1 MLFYTFFSFCV
12 NPNIIT
18 HRHNLWPLVI
28 FLVALL
34 PRVFT
39 LEGTFITTDE
49 GLFWEQFNT
58 FALALSQAD
67 WAGTLVGKGYPYITV
82 AWAHLLGFMGHYLID
97 LARGFSA
104 AEAWTRLALDQPYI
118 FDLIGPRR
126 LTIALL
132 NSLLIVW
139 LYRQARRLLT
149 ETIAVLGTILMAFA
163 PILLADART
172 MRGDALM
179 CSFMLM
185 SVLGYL
191 IFLKENAWGQLV
203 LSAIC
208 FGLAVLTKISALPV
222 VGFVGLVTVFHALY
236 TTGATPTEPAE
247 ADLDKPILRLPP
259 VLRNAYW
266 HIIKPLLT
274 WSLISGLT
282 LFLLWPALWVVPLEA
297 LTLVHKFTTSALDGR
312 LTYFWGQLYRDN
324 QAVPLFYPVAF
335 AFRAT
340 PFMLLGCLIFIG
352 LALSWFFQI
361 GQRAWRTS
369 PSNQVDFSLQ
379 HLLTLP
385 AKHSLSALPRTTQ
398 WTLLA
403 LALYVLIFALAISM
417 GALKRDRYLMPIYPA
432 TAFLA
437 AAGLWWLFHRLTT
450 VMKKQ
455 AVWGL
460 VIILLTA
467 ELIHIFGNHPYYY
480 TYWNPLL
487 GGGRVAMTTL
497 WAEGGVDSAALV
509 QLSQQP
515 DAADKT
521 IAMINLSDF
530 LPAFAG
536 SGVRLVNNSP
546 WITADYIVLR
556 QYHFQTEKLEP
567 SLLAYIRSRPLEFA
581 LEVPGYTWAWVYPG
595 PAAQH
600 YAGSSLDGKAYLH
613 GYNLSS
619 QILSASEPLP
629 IKLFW
634 QNRGLQPSEQI
645 YVRLVDA
652 TGFTWLETIA
662 QPQPEFAEAAGQVE
676 AYIESEAELILP
688 PGTPPGQY
696 FLKIG
701 LMTEREEI
709 GQFELPAAAT
719 TIAIEPS
726 TAPVETLSGQPLN
739 QPLGPS
745 LRLLTA
751 DLPSHF
757 TLTPPTPQPFILHWR
772 AETDIQT
779 DYTVAVQLWRDN
791 QEIAYWLDRP
801 THGLYPTQQWRQE
814 ELVRDIWQLDLAA
827 AQTKQPLLPG
837 RYQLG
842 LTLFDGSTS
851 QQQVAQTKLGPV
863 ELIERE
869 HRFIP
874 PPMQHR
880 FEAIFADQIHL
891 LGFDLTQRPL
901 TGYAAL
907 DLQLYWQTQTPLDTS
922 YTIFTQLLGPDG
934 TVIGQH
940 DGLPAEGNIPTT
952 EWQAGEIIADRHT
965 FDHPTDQVGH
975 YRLIVGLYNSL
986 DGSRLPVTDPPE
998 LGSDF
1003 VQLYSFRLGGS

>member
-1 MLFYTFFSFCV
+1 MKTV
-12 NPNIIT
+12 NIY
-18 HRHNLWPLVI
+18 RHVWWPFVI

-34 PRVFT
+34 PRITT

-49 GLFWEQFNT
+49 GLFWEQFNA

-82 AWAHLLGFMGHYLID
+82 AWAHALGFMGHYLID

-104 AEAWTRLALDQPYI
+104 TEAWTRLALDQPYT

-139 LYRQARRLLT
+139 LYLQARRLLT
-149 ETIAVLGTILMAFA
+149 ETIAVLGMVLMAFA

-185 SVLGYL
+185 SVFGYL
-191 IFLKENAWGQLV
+191 IFLKENSWAQLI

-208 FGLAVLTKISALPV
+208 FGLAMLTKISALPV
-222 VGFVGLVTVFHALY
+222 IGFIGLTASLHALY
-236 TTGATPTEPAE
+236 AT
-247 ADLDKPILRLPP
+247 DLNWRATIWQ
-259 VLRNAYW
+259 AA
-266 HIIKPLLT
+266 KPLLMWT
-274 WSLISGLT
+274 IIGLGT
-282 LFLLWPALWVVPLEA
+282 MVLLWPALWVAPLDVLA
-297 LTLVHKFTTSALDGR
+297 LIHKFTTSALDGR

-324 QAVPLFYPVAF
+324 QAVPFFYPVAF

-340 PFMLLGCLIFIG
+340 PSMLLGCLIFIG
-352 LALSWFFQI
+352 LALTLLFQL
-361 GQRAWRTS
+361 GQRAWRDFQANRAT
-369 PSNQVDFSLQ
+369 FSLQ

-385 AKHSLSALPRTTQ
+385 ATGGLTNLPRSTQ

-403 LALYVLIFALAISM
+403 LALYVLIFALAISV

-437 AAGLWWLFHRLTT
+437 AAGWWWLFHRLTT

-460 VIILLTA
+460 LIILLTA
-467 ELIHIFGNHPYYY
+467 ELIHISGNHPYYY
-480 TYWNPLL
+480 TYWNPLV
-487 GGGRVAMTTL
+487 GGGRAAMTTL

-556 QYHFQTEKLEP
+556 QYHFQTKKLDP
-567 SLLAYIRSRPLEFA
+567 PLLAYIRRRPLEFA
-581 LEVPGYTWAWVYPG
+581 LEVQGYTWAWVYPG

-600 YAGSSLDGKAYLH
+600 YAGASLDGKAYLH
-613 GYNLSS
+613 GYSLSS
-619 QILSASEPLP
+619 QTLSASEPLQ

-634 QNRGLQPSEQI
+634 QNRGLQLTEQI
-645 YVRLVDA
+645 YLRLVDV

-662 QPQPEFAEAAGQVE
+662 HPQAEFAEMAGQVD

-701 LMTEREEI
+701 LMAECEEI
-709 GQFELPAAAT
+709 GQFELPAAAA

-726 TAPVETLSGQPLN
+726 ATPVETLPGQPLN

-751 DLPSHF
+751 DLPSRF
-757 TLTPPTPQPFILHWR
+757 TLNPPTPQSLTLHWQ
-772 AETDIQT
+772 AESDIQT
-779 DYTVAVQLWRDN
+779 DYTLAVQLWHDGD
-791 QEIAYWLDRP
+791 EAAYWLDRP
-801 THGLYPTQQWRQE
+801 THGVYPTQQWQQG
-814 ELVRDIWQLDLAA
+814 ELVRDLWQLDLAK
-827 AQTKQPLLPG
+827 AQTKQPLSPG

-851 QQQVAQTKLGPV
+851 QQVAQTLLGPV

-869 HRFIP
+869 HRFTP

-880 FEAIFADQIHL
+880 FEATFADQIHL

-907 DLQLYWQTQTPLDTS
+907 DLKLYWQTQTPLDTS
-922 YTIFTQLLGPDG
+922 YTVFTQLLGPDG
-934 TVIGQH
+934 TVVGQH
-940 DGLPAEGNIPTT
+940 DGLPAEGRIPTT
-952 EWQAGEIIADRHT
+952 EWQAGEVIADRHT
-965 FDHPTDQVGH
+965 FDHSTDLVGD
-975 YRLIVGLYNSL
+975 YRLIIGLYNSQ
-986 DGSRLPVTDPPE
+986 DGRRLPVTNPPE
-998 LGSDF
+998 LGGDF
-1003 VQLYSFRLGGS
+1003 VQLYHFRLGES